1 MQSFFRRLAFGEEV
15 KNESP
20 KNDCVVGEAK
30 EGRNGLSH
38 SPEDMVVIRRGV
50 MATIFR
56 EIV

>member
-1 MQSFFRRLAFGEEV
+1 MQSFSRRLAFGEEV
-15 KNESP
+15 KNESS
-20 KNDCVVGEAK
+20 KNDCVVGVAK

-38 SPEDMVVIRRGV
+38 SPEGMAVIRRGV